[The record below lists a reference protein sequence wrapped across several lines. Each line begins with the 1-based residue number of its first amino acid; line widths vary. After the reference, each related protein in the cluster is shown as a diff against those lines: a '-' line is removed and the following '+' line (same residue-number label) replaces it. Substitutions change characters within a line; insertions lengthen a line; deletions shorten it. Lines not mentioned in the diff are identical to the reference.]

1 MLNLGPLKVGNRT
14 EILQTST
21 KGQFLIFF
29 QMIFRFGRTFRS
41 EREFFFLFIS
51 INILDTP

>member
-29 QMIFRFGRTFRS
+29 PDDIQIRTDIQIRK
-41 EREFFFLFIS
+41 RVFLS
-51 INILDTP
+51 IYLEKHT